1 MRFCKAE
8 ITVCCGKVSVDSV
21 ENSVENVQNPCKT
34 KVISFPH
41 TVNVTEKW
49 GKLEFLG
56 ALITES

>member
-1 MRFCKAE
+1 MHFCKAE

-34 KVISFPH
+34 KAISFSH

-49 GKLEFLG
+49 GKSAFFG
-56 ALITES
+56 DLITES